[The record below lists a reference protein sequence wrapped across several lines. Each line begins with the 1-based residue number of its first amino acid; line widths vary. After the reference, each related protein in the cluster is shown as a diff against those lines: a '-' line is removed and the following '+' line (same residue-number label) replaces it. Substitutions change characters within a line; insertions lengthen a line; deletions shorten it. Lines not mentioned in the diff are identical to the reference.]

1 MRTAKLISQ
10 KVYSTIFIL
19 LLCSQLFGQSQQS
32 ASRFTNYGTAAI
44 KTEPRRNLLPPTY
57 SADRVRFQQQATFG
71 YSPALDTYIAS
82 FSNGIEGYLD
92 EQLSK
97 SIVPPNYFPDYQDSI
112 HDYSI
117 KPAQPPANCN
127 GTNLIG
133 PPDAPEITPNCFRD
147 TYTMYPLQQWFFK
160 EALYGSA
167 QLRHRVAWALSQVWV
182 TSANELKQSRHMAEY
197 YKILYTY
204 ALGDDNVSGTPALAD
219 DSYLGLM
226 KAMTLNPAMGE
237 YLDMAYSQ
245 KERTIPNTNT
255 VIKPNENYPRELL
268 QLFTTGVNELVV
280 VNPDPTGDP
289 NFNSYGTEKLVN
301 GKPVPVYNQQKI
313 NEFARVF
320 TGWTFCN
327 QYISTTECPQ
337 ARLGS
342 MNFIDPMRF
351 ISDNHDTAA
360 KTLLSYPNSVHTSI
374 PAGLAGDV
382 ELTRALQNIFNH
394 PNVPPFISK
403 HLIQHLVT
411 SNPSPQY
418 LKRVADK
425 FVNDGTGKRGNMK
438 AVVRAILLDSEARGD
453 SKSDPFGKLREPV
466 QLATNILRAFNVKGV
481 GTAESDGV
489 IFKDANFLKMN
500 QRPFYS
506 PSVFNYY
513 SPKNTIT
520 VGSSNLTAPEFALFT
535 PTTAVSRANF
545 AYTLV
550 FSGVPVSLPD
560 ITDGTA
566 LNWSDIESAYTSAPS
581 EGKAIAAVISALNER
596 LLNNTMPAHMESTI
610 QTAMSG
616 ISHSD
621 PAGRI
626 KAAIYLTVTSA
637 EFQVQ
642 R

>member
-1 MRTAKLISQ
+1 MKMKPPA
-10 KVYSTIFIL
+10 
-19 LLCSQLFGQSQQS
+19 
-32 ASRFTNYGTAAI
+32 
-44 KTEPRRNLLPPTY
+44 NLLPPPTA
-57 SADRVRFQQQATFG
+57 ADRMRFQQQATFG
-71 YSPALDTYIAS
+71 YSPALDAYIAS
-82 FSNGIEGYLD
+82 LPNGFEQYLD
-92 EQLSK
+92 EQMAT
-97 SIVPPNYFPDYQDSI
+97 SIAPPHFFPDYVDTS

-117 KPAQPPANCN
+117 KPVMPFANCN

-133 PPDAPEITPNCFRD
+133 PPDVPDSPTNCFRD

-204 ALGDDNVSGTPALAD
+204 ALGDDNISGTPALLD

-237 YLDMAYSQ
+237 YLDMAYSE

-280 VNPDPTGDP
+280 VNPDPVGDP
-289 NFNSYGTEKLVN
+289 TFNSYGTEKLVS
-301 GKPVPVYNQQKI
+301 GKPVPVYNQAKI

-327 QYISTTECPQ
+327 TYVSTTVCPN

-342 MNFIDPMRF
+342 MNFIDPMKF
-351 ISDNHDTAA
+351 ISTNHDNLS
-360 KTLLSYPNSVHTSI
+360 KTLLSYSGAVHTSI
-374 PAGLAGDV
+374 PANLTGDD

-438 AVVRAILLDSEARGD
+438 AVIKAILLDTEARGD

-466 QLATNILRAFNVKGV
+466 QFTTNILRAFNVKGA

-489 IFKDANFLKMN
+489 VFKDANFLKMN

-513 SPKNTIT
+513 SPKNAAILNGNVIT
-520 VGSSNLTAPEFALFT
+520 YNGVGLLAPEFGLFT

-545 AYTLV
+545 AFGIV
-550 FSGVPVSLPD
+550 FTGISPNFPD
-560 ITDGTA
+560 ITDGTS
-566 LNWSDIESAYTSAPS
+566 LNISDIESIYYGAPN
-581 EGKAIAAVISALNER
+581 EGKARAAVIDELNRR
-596 LLNNTMPAHMESTI
+596 LLNNTMPPYMESAI
-610 QTAMSG
+610 QNSMIA
-616 ISHSD
+616 ISHSN
-621 PAGRI
+621 PTGRI
-626 KAAIYLTVTSA
+626 KAAIYLVVTSA